1 MNVDQPAVQALIIL
15 AIILCIVAILAFVY
29 MIITFRKINIVAKKI
44 DYFVEDATY
53 KSEKLNVTVDA
64 IVKLSNYVDVFELLV
79 KQNAQSL
86 VDYLAKNKE
95 NIEKFEKSV
104 SESIDKDKVQF
115 DNNEFDELKE
125 DEIK

>member
-1 MNVDQPAVQALIIL
+1 MNVDQPVVQALIIL

-64 IVKLSNYVDVFELLV
+64 IVKLSNYVDVFELLI

-86 VDYLAKNKE
+86 VDYLTKNKE

-104 SESIDKDKVQF
+104 NESIDKDKVQF

>member
-15 AIILCIVAILAFVY
+15 AIVLCIVAILAFVY

>member
-104 SESIDKDKVQF
+104 NESIDKDKVQF